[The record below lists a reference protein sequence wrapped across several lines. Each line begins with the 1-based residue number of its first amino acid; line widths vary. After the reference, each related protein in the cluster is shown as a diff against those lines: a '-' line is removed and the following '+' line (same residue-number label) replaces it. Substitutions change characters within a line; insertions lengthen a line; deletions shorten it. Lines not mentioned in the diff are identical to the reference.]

1 MNNLMVYLDREL
13 MNRYVQKMVTIINNS
28 ITIHHFCKA
37 CLCFFFIFFRW
48 ICKIVAEK
56 AETDKRQYLQTFK
69 LWSFTHLDNKLF
81 ICNDHLTS
89 AESPIVYWFRRSL
102 CMRIERVECYKAS
115 DWPDQNL
122 VIFLFVGT
130 TRSKKPRRCRL
141 SFVLIYVWPLR
152 VFVS

>member
-1 MNNLMVYLDREL
+1 MFL
-13 MNRYVQKMVTIINNS
+13 S
-28 ITIHHFCKA
+28 
-37 CLCFFFIFFRW
+37 IFFRW

-115 DWPDQNL
+115 DWPDQNW
-122 VIFLFVGT
+122 VIFLFVET
-130 TRSKKPRRCRL
+130 TRSNKTSAMQVKLCSDLRL
-141 SFVLIYVWPLR
+141 APESFCELDVNKYSPSLTLPS
-152 VFVS
+152 F